1 MEHQPAPH
9 GRRRIVIISAS
20 FGAGHDGA
28 AAELARRLSN
38 DGHRVDRHDLVD
50 LVPRRAG
57 VLLRGL
63 YRRQLTT
70 VPRTWGWLLA
80 LAGSHRLAGTTTA
93 LTASADDMTLEAIGS
108 GAAAVVSTYPLAGQV
123 LGRLRRQG
131 RLAAPVITYLTDLS
145 VHPLWIADGVD
156 VHLALHDDAARQAK
170 ELGATDVRVVAPAVA
185 PAFTGL
191 VPADT
196 LSAARRRWGLPA
208 APLALVVAGAW
219 GVGSVERAA
228 EEIAATGLAVPV
240 VACGR
245 NDTLRRRLNRS
256 GRTIAL
262 GWVDD
267 MATLVRACQVV
278 VQNAGGLSSLEALA
292 AGVPVVT
299 YRCLPG
305 HGATNAEALDR
316 IGWVPW
322 IRHRGDLDAGL
333 RAAFDRPR
341 GFNPAA
347 ALPEAV
353 LAAAHL
359 AAA

>member
-1 MEHQPAPH
+1 
-9 GRRRIVIISAS
+9 VVISAS

-28 AAELARRLSN
+28 AAELTRRLRAG
-38 DGHRVDRHDLVD
+38 GHQVDRHDFVD

-57 VLLRGL
+57 ELLRGL

-70 VPRTWGWLLA
+70 LPRTWGWLLA
-80 LAGSHRLAGTTTA
+80 LAGSHRLAGNAAA
-93 LTASADDMTLEAIGS
+93 LTAAADDATLAAIGPD
-108 GAAAVVSTYPLAGQV
+108 AAAVISTYPLASQV
-123 LGRLRRQG
+123 LGRLRRRG
-131 RLAAPVITYLTDLS
+131 RLTAPAVTYLTDLS

-156 VHLALHDDAARQAK
+156 VHLALHDDVSLQAK

-185 PAFTGL
+185 PAFTDL
-191 VPADT
+191 VTADV
-196 LSAARRRWGLPA
+196 LSAARLRWGLPA
-208 APLALVVAGAW
+208 APLSLVVAGAW

-245 NDTLRRRLNRS
+245 NDALRRRLNRS

-267 MATLVRACQVV
+267 MATLMRACQVV

-292 AGVPVVT
+292 AGVPVIT

-305 HGATNAEALDR
+305 HGATNALVLDR
-316 IGWVPW
+316 IGWIPW
-322 IRHRGDLDAGL
+322 IRRRSDLTAGL
-333 RAAFDRPR
+333 RTALD
-341 GFNPAA
+341 GHGGYTPAS
-347 ALPEAV
+347 ALPESV
-353 LAAAHL
+353 AHL
-359 AAA
+359 VAA